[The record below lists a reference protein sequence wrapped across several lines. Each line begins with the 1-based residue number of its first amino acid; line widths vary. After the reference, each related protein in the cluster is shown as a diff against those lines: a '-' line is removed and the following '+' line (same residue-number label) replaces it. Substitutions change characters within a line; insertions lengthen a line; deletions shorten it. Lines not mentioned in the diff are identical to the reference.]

1 MTEGVTHYYYTQ
13 DAKHK
18 NGTRFFMTTYT
29 PEALERLELLEETP
43 LFKENMKT
51 LRDESRELAME
62 CGCEDR
68 AMVETFEDMGMSMT
82 FNQWKIHQYITGMC
96 RENILKGYHDRSIDT
111 FAYYFTEYQNDGHP
125 LGRERAIKER
135 DEIIQ
140 KKKALEKEVE
150 EVENS
155 QTSIDIMKK
164 ENQKL
169 KEDNEKLKKKKEITR
184 IIINDLRKK
193 DEDREKVLNSI
204 VDMVG
209 EDEILKHFDVECIDG
224 YINRYQLKLSDIW
237 WLMECKFIP
246 LMKKREKKLM
256 EFKELIEA
264 VWLELYEKD
273 KYNCETSF
281 KDIAEL
287 TDYETNLTKIKEL
300 YESINPS

>member
-1 MTEGVTHYYYTQ
+1 
-13 DAKHK
+13 
-18 NGTRFFMTTYT
+18 
-29 PEALERLELLEETP
+29 
-43 LFKENMKT
+43 
-51 LRDESRELAME
+51 
-62 CGCEDR
+62 
-68 AMVETFEDMGMSMT
+68 MSMK
-82 FNQWKIHQYITGMC
+82 N
-96 RENILKGYHDRSIDT
+96 R
-111 FAYYFTEYQNDGHP
+111 
-125 LGRERAIKER
+125 RAIIR
-135 DEIIQ
+135 AN
-140 KKKALEKEVE
+140 KKKNK
-150 EVENS
+150 
-155 QTSIDIMKK
+155 
-164 ENQKL
+164 KL

-184 IIINDLRKK
+184 MIINDLREN

-209 EDEILKHFDVECIDG
+209 EDEILKHFDVDVIDG

-256 EFKELIEA
+256 VFKELIEA